1 MLKVLEG
8 RGVLL
13 LLLLLWAGWGWG
25 GGVYGWGDG
34 WFFDEGGPWCVCV
47 CVCVCVC
54 GLRGCR
60 IESKYDEPEIPR
72 SLISA
77 ILSSLLV

>member
-1 MLKVLEG
+1 MDGGMVGFLMREG
-8 RGVLL
+8 PG
-13 LLLLLWAGWGWG
+13 
-25 GGVYGWGDG
+25 
-34 WFFDEGGPWCVCV
+34 VCV